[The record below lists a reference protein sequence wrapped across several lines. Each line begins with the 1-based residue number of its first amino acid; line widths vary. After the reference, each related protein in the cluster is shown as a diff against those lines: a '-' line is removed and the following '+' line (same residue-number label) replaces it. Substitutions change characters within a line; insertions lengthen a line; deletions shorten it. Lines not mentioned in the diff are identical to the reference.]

1 MQLIAHC
8 FICTSMKHKIFA
20 IIFYEPYERSQI
32 MPIFGSE
39 PSHLHSYNLNLH
51 FYSNPLG
58 LCILICWH
66 ELSPVC
72 TPVHLMGEMGI
83 KYWLVLTRQL
93 NLILWI
99 VFLLFH
105 SNYPSSHDVYC
116 KFKYLVNDPITFVF
130 KYSVIQ
136 LILKIKR
143 LGMHLICI
151 IIP

>member
-1 MQLIAHC
+1 MSKTEYIHSN
-8 FICTSMKHKIFA
+8 I
-20 IIFYEPYERSQI
+20 YGYDRSQ
-32 MPIFGSE
+32 MMKIFGSE
-39 PSHLHSYNLNLH
+39 EGHPYNLH
-51 FYSNPLG
+51 FHSNPLG
-58 LCILICWH
+58 FCILTCWH
-66 ELSPVC
+66 KLSLGC
-72 TPVHLMGEMGI
+72 TPLHLMEEIGI

-93 NLILWI
+93 TIILWI

-105 SNYPSSHDVYC
+105 LNYPSSHDVYC
-116 KFKYLVNDPITFVF
+116 KFKYLVNNPITLLY

>member
-1 MQLIAHC
+1 M
-8 FICTSMKHKIFA
+8 KIFLPWKLF
-20 IIFYEPYERSQI
+20 IHYNVYWYEWSQI
-32 MPIFGSE
+32 MTIFGSE
-39 PSHLHSYNLNLH
+39 ASHLYIYNHNLH

-58 LCILICWH
+58 LCILTCWH
-66 ELSPVC
+66 KLSTLC

-93 NLILWI
+93 TMILWI
-99 VFLLFH
+99 IFLLFH

-116 KFKYLVNDPITFVF
+116 KFKYLVNNPITLVS
-130 KYSVIQ
+130 KYSIIQ